1 MDIFEAINNETL
13 SDLDIEWDDRACT
26 CVIMASGGYP
36 KSYPKGIEINGL
48 TDGQLDGVTV
58 YHAGTKRDGDKLVT
72 SGGRVLGVTAL
83 GESIE
88 DALAKSYA
96 GVEKIKFDGAHYRK
110 DIGQKALSAL
120 K

>member
-1 MDIFEAINNETL
+1 M
-13 SDLDIEWDDRACT
+13 
-26 CVIMASGGYP
+26 
-36 KSYPKGIEINGL
+36 
-48 TDGQLDGVTV
+48 
-58 YHAGTKRDGDKLVT
+58 
-72 SGGRVLGVTAL
+72 LGVTAL

-110 DIGQKALSAL
+110 DIGQKALNAL